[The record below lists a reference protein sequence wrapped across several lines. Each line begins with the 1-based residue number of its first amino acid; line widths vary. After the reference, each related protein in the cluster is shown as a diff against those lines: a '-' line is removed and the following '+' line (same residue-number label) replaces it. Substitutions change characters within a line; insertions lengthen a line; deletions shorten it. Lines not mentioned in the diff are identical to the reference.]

1 MVRGGGLSFT
11 KEDLDR
17 IDDAIRLLD
26 QLYGFAPQSRAELV
40 RLAVRDF
47 LAAKRKEF
55 EERHPLGTKAKKV
68 TPPGR

>member
-1 MVRGGGLSFT
+1 MPKAGGLSFT
-11 KEDLDR
+11 AEDLAK
-17 IDDAIRLLD
+17 IDEAIRLLN

-55 EERHPLGTKAKKV
+55 EERHPLGTKAKRV